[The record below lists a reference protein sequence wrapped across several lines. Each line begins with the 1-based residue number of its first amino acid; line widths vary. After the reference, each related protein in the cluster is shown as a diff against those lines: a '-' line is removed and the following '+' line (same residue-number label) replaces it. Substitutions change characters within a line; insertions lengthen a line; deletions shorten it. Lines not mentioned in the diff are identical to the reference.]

1 MRAFSV
7 PCPAVQ
13 EKMERNMSKE
23 AAATV
28 KEELDYMGPV
38 PIQKVRE
45 SRQKIIEQLRQLVER
60 GEIVLQY
67 TDAELFLMQKKTI
80 FKVAAP
86 NSKTV

>member
-1 MRAFSV
+1 
-7 PCPAVQ
+7 
-13 EKMERNMSKE
+13 MSKE
-23 AAATV
+23 AAAAV

-80 FKVAAP
+80 FKADAP
-86 NSKTV
+86 NRKTV